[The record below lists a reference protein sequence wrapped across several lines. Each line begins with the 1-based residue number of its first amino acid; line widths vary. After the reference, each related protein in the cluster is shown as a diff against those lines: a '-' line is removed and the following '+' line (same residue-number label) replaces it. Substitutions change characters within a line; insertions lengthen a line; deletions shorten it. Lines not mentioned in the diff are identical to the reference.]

1 MLRLVSDEQLNGD
14 VIRGLLR
21 RQPDLDLVRA
31 VDVGLQG
38 ATDPA
43 VLDWAAQENRVLLS
57 EDRETMIGF
66 TWARVAAG
74 KPMPGLLVVRPKTTI
89 GEAIEACS
97 SWPPAP
103 KRRKCGAGCST
114 SRLSSCGRPR
124 AGEARALFHQRPD
137 VPVDCLLVCH
147 VRHARVQLPRL
158 GQLDRAARRQG
169 DDRPQGL

>member
-66 TWARVAAG
+66 AWARVGAG
-74 KPMPGLLVVRPKTTI
+74 MPMPGLLVVRPKTTI
-89 GEAIEACS
+89 GEAIE
-97 SWPPAP
+97 
-103 KRRKCGAGCST
+103 G
-114 SRLSSCGRPR
+114 
-124 AGEARALFHQRPD
+124 
-137 VPVDCLLVCH
+137 VLLVANCAEEEE
-147 VRHARVQLPRL
+147 VRGRVLYVPIE
-158 GQLDRAARRQG
+158 
-169 DDRPQGL
+169 